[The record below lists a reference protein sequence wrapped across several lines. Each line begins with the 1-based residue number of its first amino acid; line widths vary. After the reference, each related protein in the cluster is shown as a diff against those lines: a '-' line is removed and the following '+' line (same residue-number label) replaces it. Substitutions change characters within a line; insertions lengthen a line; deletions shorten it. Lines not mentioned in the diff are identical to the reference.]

1 MTRVKI
7 SKQAVEKAE
16 PSQWHKQRMT
26 MQERLLK
33 AKLEPASSVHVERMP
48 ADARWF
54 CLVVVEGAELSVRN
68 RLKSAGVEVLVPT
81 EMEERRDRKGKPYK
95 VERACFV
102 GYVFVRIIRSLPA
115 FERLRE
121 VKGVLDFL
129 RAGETYHVIRD
140 QDVGFYVSKAHG
152 ERLAKD
158 KTIGDGTRVRIW
170 AGPFAGMNAVVL
182 QVINPKGR
190 DPECRLW
197 LETFQREIK
206 RHPLAFLERL

>member
-1 MTRVKI
+1 MRAKNSNAI
-7 SKQAVEKAE
+7 EKRE

-26 MQERLLK
+26 RQERALK
-33 AKLEPASSVHVERMP
+33 AKLEPASSRHVELSP
-48 ADARWF
+48 AAAQWF

-68 RLKSAGVEVLVPT
+68 RLQSAGVDVLVPT
-81 EMEERRDRKGKPYK
+81 ETAERKDRKGNAYK

-102 GYVFVRIIRSLPA
+102 GYVFVRIVRSLLA

-129 RAGETYHVIRD
+129 RAGETYHVISNRD
-140 QDVGFYVSKAHG
+140 IGFCVPKAHA
-152 ERLAKD
+152 ERIAKD
-158 KTIGDGTRVRIW
+158 KTIGDGMRVRIW
-170 AGPFAGMNAVVL
+170 AGPFAGLDAVVL

-190 DPECRLW
+190 DPECRLYI
-197 LETFQREIK
+197 ESFKREIK